1 MSQRTFLVTGATGDT
16 GGATAEQMLARGHH
30 VRALAHRQDD
40 RASVVE
46 ERGDERRGEER
57 REISKRNQLVV
68 LIDDMDGEIEQFWWR
83 KDKQGVVF
91 LLDVA
96 TADEAQATLA
106 KLPLVEA
113 DLLTFDYFPDG
124 PFAPLASLIGRE

>member
-1 MSQRTFLVTGATGDT
+1 MSRRTFLVTGATGDT
-16 GGATAEQMLARGHH
+16 GGASGEQMLARGHH

-46 ERGDERRGEER
+46 ERGEER

-68 LIDDMDGEIEQFWWR
+68 LIDDLDGEIEQFWWR

-96 TADEAQATLA
+96 TADEAHATLA

>member
-1 MSQRTFLVTGATGDT
+1 LVAQG
-16 GGATAEQMLARGHH
+16 QARC
-30 VRALAHRQDD
+30 RL
-40 RASVVE
+40 
-46 ERGDERRGEER
+46 
-57 REISKRNQLVV
+57 
-68 LIDDMDGEIEQFWWR
+68 
-83 KDKQGVVF
+83 